1 MDRRDFIKKVGGA
14 GVAIL
19 AGGALIAATTPQGM
33 AAPIP
38 ASKVMTLVERE
49 TISNVERSIIQSQ
62 YLHSTGK
69 LGMENF
75 RKAVQ
80 EKLEVEVE
88 KVHWKE
94 FRKIGKM
101 QVYESKEFF

>member
-1 MDRRDFIKKVGGA
+1 MDRRDFIKKVGGTGIVLA
-14 GVAIL
+14 VTPMAIM
-19 AGGALIAATTPQGM
+19 AAKTHQGM

-38 ASKVMTLVERE
+38 VSKVMTLVERE
-49 TISNVERSIIQSQ
+49 TISNVERSVVQRQYIIG
-62 YLHSTGK
+62 TRR

-75 RKAVQ
+75 HKAMQ
-80 EKLEVEVE
+80 EKLETK

-101 QVYESKEFF
+101 QVYEPKEFF